1 MIHRNS
7 MQRPSQSSSTTPRS
21 KYLNSSLFKHEPT
34 PRYNYDDDVFE
45 DYDDIDVSDT
55 TSGQLERI
63 EEKLAKIEG
72 MIQKLLNQ
80 SVATTNPTSF
90 PSYVQYQQPQQY
102 QPQLPVMEGIQPTR
116 GSMLGEIQS
125 VLAQQGGIG
134 GGPEMAPMPTM
145 ASSVATMASSA
156 YDDDVPN
163 IIGLD

>member
-80 SVATTNPTSF
+80 SMVNNSTSF
-90 PSYVQYQQPQQY
+90 PSYVQSQPQQY

-125 VLAQQGGIG
+125 VLAQQGGVG
-134 GGPEMAPMPTM
+134 GGPEMAPIPTM

>member
-21 KYLNSSLFKHEPT
+21 KYLNSSFFKHEVT
-34 PRYNYDDDVFE
+34 PQYNY
-45 DYDDIDVSDT
+45 YDDIIDDYEDIDT
-55 TSGQLERI
+55 ASNTSGQLERI

-116 GSMLGEIQS
+116 GSMLGEVQS

-134 GGPEMAPMPTM
+134 GGPEMVPMPTM

>member
-1 MIHRNS
+1 MIHKNS

-21 KYLNSSLFKHEPT
+21 KYLNSSLFKHEST
-34 PRYNYDDDVFE
+34 SRYNYDDDIFE
-45 DYDDIDVSDT
+45 DYDDIDVSDIT
-55 TSGQLERI
+55 PGQLERI

-80 SVATTNPTSF
+80 SVATNPTTF

-102 QPQLPVMEGIQPTR
+102 QSQMPVMEAVQPTR

-125 VLAQQGGIG
+125 VLAQQGGVG
-134 GGPEMAPMPTM
+134 GGPEIAPIPTM

>member
-7 MQRPSQSSSTTPRS
+7 MQRPSQPSSTTPRS
-21 KYLNSSLFKHEPT
+21 KYLNSSLFKHENT
-34 PRYNYDDDVFE
+34 PQYIYDDDVFE
-45 DYDDIDVSDT
+45 DYEDINTASN
-55 TSGQLERI
+55 TSEQLERI

-80 SVATTNPTSF
+80 NMVNNSTSF
-90 PSYVQYQQPQQY
+90 PPYTQYQPQQY
-102 QPQLPVMEGIQPTR
+102 QPQMPVMEAVQPTR

-125 VLAQQGGIG
+125 VLAQQGGIS
-134 GGPEMAPMPTM
+134 GGPEMAPVPTM

>member
-7 MQRPSQSSSTTPRS
+7 TQRPSQPLSTTPRS
-21 KYLNSSLFKHEPT
+21 KYLNSSFFKHEVT
-34 PRYNYDDDVFE
+34 PQYNY
-45 DYDDIDVSDT
+45 YDDIVDDYEDIDIASN
-55 TSGQLERI
+55 TSEQLERI

-80 SVATTNPTSF
+80 NMVNNSTSF
-90 PSYVQYQQPQQY
+90 PSYVQSQPQQY

-145 ASSVATMASSA
+145 ASSVATMASNA

>member
-7 MQRPSQSSSTTPRS
+7 TQRPSQSSSTTPRS
-21 KYLNSSLFKHEPT
+21 KYLNSSFFKHEVT
-34 PRYNYDDDVFE
+34 PQYNYYDDVID
-45 DYDDIDVSDT
+45 DYEDIDTASN
-55 TSGQLERI
+55 TSEQLERI

-80 SVATTNPTSF
+80 NMVNNSTSF
-90 PSYVQYQQPQQY
+90 PSYVQSQPQQY

>member
-7 MQRPSQSSSTTPRS
+7 IQRPSQPSSTTPRS
-21 KYLNSSLFKHEPT
+21 KYLNPSFFNHEVT
-34 PRYNYDDDVFE
+34 PQYAYDDDVFE
-45 DYDDIDVSDT
+45 DYEDT
-55 TSGQLERI
+55 SNTSEQLERI
-63 EEKLAKIEG
+63 EERLAKIEG

-80 SVATTNPTSF
+80 NMVNNSTSF
-90 PSYVQYQQPQQY
+90 PPYTQYQPQQY
-102 QPQLPVMEGIQPTR
+102 QSQMLVMEAVQPTR

-125 VLAQQGGIG
+125 VLAQQGGIS
-134 GGPEMAPMPTM
+134 GGPEMAPIPTM